1 MSGRRRR
8 RRTWTDPGFGREGE
22 ADTISGRSGALT
34 RKLNLL
40 IVRREFIWGQ
50 HSMASTLAI
59 KRPKWD
65 GESQELHVGHLSD
78 KVIVG
83 PLFSCRSKLKLL
95 RHTTNATLRSCNKNC
110 QPNLNQNNVFHIQ
123 AIFLI
128 IFNTECLSDEK
139 ENSEYNGN
147 FLLPRNKC

>member
-50 HSMASTLAI
+50 HSIASTLAI
-59 KRPKWD
+59 KRPK
-65 GESQELHVGHLSD
+65 
-78 KVIVG
+78 
-83 PLFSCRSKLKLL
+83 
-95 RHTTNATLRSCNKNC
+95 
-110 QPNLNQNNVFHIQ
+110 
-123 AIFLI
+123 
-128 IFNTECLSDEK
+128 
-139 ENSEYNGN
+139 
-147 FLLPRNKC
+147 